1 MWAMK
6 MHVMHDPCT
15 QKNLVKLQYH
25 RYLVFKNCRI
35 VENEISVTFCSCL
48 VLPIQNIINRS
59 SYQLNSK
66 NFIMVQFCY
75 LRLHLVIE
83 TVSCR
88 L

>member
-1 MWAMK
+1 
-6 MHVMHDPCT
+6 MHDPCT
-15 QKNLVKLQYH
+15 PQKLVKLQYH

-35 VENEISVTFCSCL
+35 VENEISVAFCSCL
-48 VLPIQNIINRS
+48 VLPIQNNINRS

-75 LRLHLVIE
+75 FRLYLVIE

>member
-1 MWAMK
+1 
-6 MHVMHDPCT
+6 MHDPCT
-15 QKNLVKLQYH
+15 PQKLVKLQYH

-35 VENEISVTFCSCL
+35 VENEISVAFCSCL

-66 NFIMVQFCY
+66 NFIMVPFFNF
-75 LRLHLVIE
+75 RLYLVIE